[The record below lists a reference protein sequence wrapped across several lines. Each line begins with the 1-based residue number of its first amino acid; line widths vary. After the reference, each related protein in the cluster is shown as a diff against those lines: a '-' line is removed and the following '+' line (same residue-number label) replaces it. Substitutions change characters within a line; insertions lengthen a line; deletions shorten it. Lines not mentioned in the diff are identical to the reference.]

1 MFWIENDF
9 LLDSSAEACRLR
21 VLRRP
26 LRAPAPEFL
35 GRLTEALAPLD
46 CPRTAAS
53 LRSSLCLR
61 VIYSFTHVCMYI
73 VVLVCTALC
82 MEMFL
87 KEHFCKYA
95 SPQPARSSGTSS
107 PASAISATSSSIKAN
122 ASWGTGFCQTG
133 AKDWRGSGGGP
144 SSRRA
149 AR

>member
-21 VLRRP
+21 ILRRP
-26 LRAPAPEFL
+26 LRAPAAEFL
-35 GRLTEALAPLD
+35 GRLPEARAPFD
-46 CPRTAAS
+46 CPLTAES

-61 VIYSFTHVCMYI
+61 VIYSFTRVCMYI

-95 SPQPARSSGTSS
+95 SRHSARSSGTTS
-107 PASAISATSSSIKAN
+107 PASAISAISSPIKAN

-133 AKDWRGSGGGP
+133 AKDWR
-144 SSRRA
+144 
-149 AR
+149 

>member
-61 VIYSFTHVCMYI
+61 VIYPCTRICMYNF
-73 VVLVCTALC
+73 VGVCTSLC

-87 KEHFCKYA
+87 NEHSCTYA
-95 SPQPARSSGTSS
+95 SRHPA
-107 PASAISATSSSIKAN
+107 
-122 ASWGTGFCQTG
+122 
-133 AKDWRGSGGGP
+133 
-144 SSRRA
+144 
-149 AR
+149 